1 MKKTETSARENY
13 LKKFRAENDLVKI
26 FPDASAEIQKTADQ
40 IVKIIK
46 KEDLT
51 YEQAYASLQ
60 YAYNLLK
67 YRSNFVK
74 TSKD

>member
-1 MKKTETSARENY
+1 MKESKVNTREYY
-13 LKKFRAENDLVKI
+13 LKKFRAENDLTGI
-26 FPDASAEIQKTADQ
+26 FPKASKEIKKTGKQ
-40 IVKIIK
+40 IVEIIK

-51 YEQAYASLQ
+51 YEEAYASLQ

-74 TSKD
+74 VSKD

>member
-13 LKKFRAENDLVKI
+13 LKKFRAENDLTGI
-26 FPDASAEIQKTADQ
+26 FSDAKEIEKAGKQ
-40 IVKIIK
+40 IVEIIK

-74 TSKD
+74 VSKD

>member
-1 MKKTETSARENY
+1 MKNPSSLREHY
-13 LKKFRAENDLVKI
+13 LKKFRAENRLDDI
-26 FPDASAEIQKTADQ
+26 FPESADVINKTGHQ
-40 IVKIIK
+40 IVEIIK

-67 YRSNFVK
+67 YQSNFVK
-74 TSKD
+74 IPKD